1 MPRKPVPSDDAAII
15 SRRLKKP
22 HASVKIPSFG
32 LMDFWVIVDASLEK
46 NKISEFGFE
55 TDGGEKFA
63 AILTQGFSYFI
74 GLTHDESEVFSLEMF
89 LRKFEVSADD
99 RVLVERA
106 YHCIKDVISRLPF
119 DDPLSKA
126 IGKLS
131 HFRDEFPLG
140 YMGADDED

>member
-1 MPRKPVPSDDAAII
+1 MPRKPVSSDDTLII
-15 SRRLKKP
+15 SRRLKNP
-22 HASVKIPSFG
+22 QASVKTPSYG
-32 LMDFWVIVDASLEK
+32 LTNFWVIVDASLEK

-55 TDGGEKFA
+55 TNGGEKFV
-63 AILTQGFSYFI
+63 AILTQGFSYFT
-74 GLTHDESEVFSLEMF
+74 GLTHDESEVFSLDMF
-89 LRKFEVSADD
+89 LRKFDVSTEN

-140 YMGADDED
+140 NMGADDED